1 MKLKNLMVLFSMI
14 LANQLPASAQQIPS
28 GKYVDLVGSEDWF
41 VVIKN
46 GRVSSS
52 QCIIWCPPVSQFQ
65 ILKLNSSIPAIMVK
79 DHQNNIMS
87 MCLES
92 TAPSWAKRFTV
103 AYCSF
108 DKGWT
113 KDDQRT
119 IRSLE

>member
-1 MKLKNLMVLFSMI
+1 MKLKNLMILFSMI

-28 GKYVDLVGSEDWF
+28 GKYVDLFGSEDWF

-52 QCIIWCPPVSQFQ
+52 QCGRSCPPVSQFQ

-79 DHQNNIMS
+79 DHTNHIWS

-92 TAPSWAKRFTV
+92 TAPSWAKRGTV

-108 DKGWT
+108 DGWT
-113 KDDQRT
+113 SV
-119 IRSLE
+119 RSKNPI